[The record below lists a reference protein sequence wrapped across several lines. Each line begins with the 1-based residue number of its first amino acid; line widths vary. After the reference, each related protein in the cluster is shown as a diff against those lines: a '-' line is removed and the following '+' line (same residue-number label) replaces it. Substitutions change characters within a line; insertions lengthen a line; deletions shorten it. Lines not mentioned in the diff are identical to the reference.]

1 MSMLSV
7 SDQEILRTL
16 IAERGS
22 GVIPTQGTA
31 VQQVANSALIDPQ
44 GLGQRIRQS
53 APTGDIGYRAQ
64 TDNYRM
70 DPRGN
75 RGGDMML
82 DAAGAYGDLSGQ
94 FTEGLS
100 RPARQAKA
108 GVGRAIGKGGRR
120 MAGKA
125 AATISGIPGLAKAG
139 SLIGVAAPALG
150 AVSGALA
157 VGDLVVGEESGL
169 NKTMDAIAMGAGGIL
184 GSVGGPLGTAAGV
197 GIGKM
202 VSDGTQWLF
211 GDKKTPEQRKME
223 LALAQLQGSGVV

>member
-31 VQQVANSALIDPQ
+31 VQQVANSAMFDPQ
-44 GLGQRIRQS
+44 GIGYKAQQS
-53 APTGDIGYRAQ
+53 QASDIGYRAQ
-64 TDNYRM
+64 TDNYRI

-139 SLIGVAAPALG
+139 SLLGVAAPALG
-150 AVSGALA
+150 AVGGALA

-169 NKTMDAIAMGAGGIL
+169 NKTMDAAAMGVGGFL

>member
-31 VQQVANSALIDPQ
+31 VQQVTNSALIDPQ

-64 TDNYRM
+64 TDNYRI

-94 FTEGLS
+94 FTEGLG

-139 SLIGVAAPALG
+139 SLLGVAAPALG
-150 AVSGALA
+150 AVGGVLGAADVIAGNDSAANKAMDLA
-157 VGDLVVGEESGL
+157 
-169 NKTMDAIAMGAGGIL
+169 AMGIGGTL
-184 GSVGGPLGTAAGV
+184 GMVGGPMGAAAGAGV
-197 GIGKM
+197 GKM

-223 LALAQLQGSGVV
+223 LALAQLQGRGVV